1 MRTASGL
8 ALLFILA
15 FPVAA
20 TAAAG
25 DEGRLLYERQCAA
38 CHTIGEGDRIGPDL
52 AGVNQRRPR
61 DWLLGFV
68 TGPDR
73 MIAAGDPVAVRLYER
88 YNRIVMPKLN
98 LSEEQAGQLLEYLAH
113 AAPAAA
119 TPVAPVTELPRPA
132 LAEPQSRVLQLF
144 LLIAAVIVLVFT
156 WVALST
162 RNPVEVDVHRAYS
175 IRRVLFVIAVVAL
188 AGLLVLT
195 LPKAPYAR
203 AGAEPARVV
212 YVAARQFDFLF
223 SEEPIVSRAEVGVVP
238 TLAHLVLA
246 KDELVEFRV
255 TSIDVNHGFGLYGP
269 DRQIVAQTQAMP
281 GYFNRLLFRPAASG
295 EYKVFCL
302 EYCAAGHHL
311 MQVRLTVN

>member
-1 MRTASGL
+1 MHNAPAL
-8 ALLFILA
+8 ALLFSLVWAVPISA
-15 FPVAA
+15 D
-20 TAAAG
+20 TG

-52 AGVNQRRPR
+52 AGVNERRPR
-61 DWLLGFV
+61 DWLLSFV

-88 YNRIVMPKLN
+88 YNRIVMPNLN
-98 LSEEQAGQLLEYLAH
+98 LSEEQAAQLLEYLSVAGAVA
-113 AAPAAA
+113 AAPA
-119 TPVAPVTELPRPA
+119 PSVTELPRPV
-132 LAEPQSRVLQLF
+132 LAGPQSRVLTLF
-144 LLIAAVIVLVFT
+144 LAITAVIVLVFT

-162 RNPVEVDVHRAYS
+162 RNPVEVDVHRAYA
-175 IRRVLFVIAVVAL
+175 IRRVLFAVAAVAL
-188 AGLLVLT
+188 AGLLFVT
-195 LPKAPYAR
+195 LPNAPYAR
-203 AGAEPARVV
+203 AGAEPARIV

-223 SEEPIVSRAEVGVVP
+223 SEEPIVSSAEVGIVP
-238 TLAHLVLA
+238 TLANLVLT

-255 TSIDVNHGFGLYGP
+255 TSLDVNHGFGLYGP

-281 GYFNRLLFRPAASG
+281 GYFNRLLFRPVAPG